1 MNQIAYYIEDNI
13 HRVFNEKEFSLQ
25 IGLRYDVVQPLNPFR
40 GEFGSLL
47 APRVNMSYELFKN
60 FKLHGGYG
68 VTTKAPTLLHLY
80 PNPAY
85 FDLVNYNYY
94 APKPE
99 ERLIMVTT
107 RVLDTQNND
116 LVVAKNIKQE
126 IGFDYSLKNIELS
139 VTAFQEKLKNGYSF
153 YNQIVFIPVDI
164 FEAREF
170 PIGQPPILAPE
181 PIATETFIASYNRP
195 MNTRETLN
203 RGIEF
208 DLDIGR
214 ISSIRTSFNI
224 NGAYIN
230 TRMYGTEYEYWVNYF
245 IPQAKRVAVFPAG
258 VGTDNTRFN
267 TALRVIHNI
276 PDLQFVVSLTIQTI
290 WIERSKAIG
299 YDYEIIN
306 AGTANEQA
314 IRLPMAYI
322 EKNGDWIY
330 LDKEDA
336 VLPEY
341 NDIRQ
346 GVGDANLRT
355 LDYPPLWLFNIR
367 LSKDIGKSFGFA
379 FYANNMFMHR
389 PIHYNQQIM
398 RYVKRNPELFF
409 GTEMYI
415 KF

>member
-1 MNQIAYYIEDNI
+1 
-13 HRVFNEKEFSLQ
+13 
-25 IGLRYDVVQPLNPFR
+25 
-40 GEFGSLL
+40 
-47 APRVNMSYELFKN
+47 
-60 FKLHGGYG
+60 
-68 VTTKAPTLLHLY
+68 
-80 PNPAY
+80 
-85 FDLVNYNYY
+85 
-94 APKPE
+94 
-99 ERLIMVTT
+99 
-107 RVLDTQNND
+107 
-116 LVVAKNIKQE
+116 
-126 IGFDYSLKNIELS
+126 
-139 VTAFQEKLKNGYSF
+139 
-153 YNQIVFIPVDI
+153 
-164 FEAREF
+164 
-170 PIGQPPILAPE
+170 
-181 PIATETFIASYNRP
+181 
-195 MNTRETLN
+195 
-203 RGIEF
+203 
-208 DLDIGR
+208 
-214 ISSIRTSFNI
+214 
-224 NGAYIN
+224 
-230 TRMYGTEYEYWVNYF
+230 MYGTEYEYWVNYF